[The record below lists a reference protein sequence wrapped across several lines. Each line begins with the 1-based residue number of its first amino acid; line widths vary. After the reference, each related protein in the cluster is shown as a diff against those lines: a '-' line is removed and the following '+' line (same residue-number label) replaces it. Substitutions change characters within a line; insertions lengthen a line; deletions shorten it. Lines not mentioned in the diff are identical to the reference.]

1 MMAEDEERRVE
12 RNRADEV
19 DEKRI
24 LIIVKVENEYCLDE

>member
-1 MMAEDEERRVE
+1 MTPVMMADDVDRRVE

-24 LIIVKVENEYCLDE
+24 LIIVRVENE